1 MASVVVQLAGIL
13 LGAASEIPVPQALA
27 RWTPEELS
35 TQGYESSPTFTADG
49 REMYFF
55 RGDAGFRQYSLRWA
69 LCTTSGW
76 EEQGALPFAAKQ
88 PVSDSD
94 PFVTP
99 DGKRLYFI
107 STRTDRAG
115 VPKEDFDIWYVDR
128 TAGGW
133 GTPVRMPEPVNSS
146 GSELLPRLLTNG
158 QLLFGSDRP
167 DGLGGHDIHIATQTP
182 DGRWEAR
189 NLGPSVNTGAN
200 EYEADIS
207 ADGSTMV
214 VVSDRET
221 RSRLYLFRKDQSD
234 WKLSGQIMARQS
246 VFQVGPLLSP
256 LATRLAFAQAGDALS
271 GEFYLVNLTADTQEN
286 WPPSCP

>member
-1 MASVVVQLAGIL
+1 MISVVVQLVGIL
-13 LGAASEIPVPQALA
+13 LGAASDIPMPQAPG
-27 RWTPEELS
+27 RWTPEEIS

-49 REMYFF
+49 QEMYFF
-55 RGDAGFRQYSLRWA
+55 RGDAGFRRYSLRWA

-76 EEQGALPFAAKQ
+76 EEQGSLPFAAEQ

-107 STRTDRAG
+107 STRTDRVG
-115 VPKEDFDIWYVDR
+115 IPKEDFDIWYVDR
-128 TAGGW
+128 STGTW

-167 DGLGGHDIHIATQTP
+167 GGLGGHDIHIATQAP
-182 DGRWEAR
+182 DGNWEVR
-189 NLGPSVNTGAN
+189 NLGPSVNTTAN

-207 ADGSTMV
+207 ADGRTMV
-214 VVSDRET
+214 LVSDRQT
-221 RSRLYLFRKDQSD
+221 RSRLYLYRKDHED
-234 WKLSGQIMARQS
+234 WKFSGQIAARQS

-256 LATRLAFAQAGDALS
+256 LATRLVFAQAADALS
-271 GEFYLVNLTADTQEN
+271 GEFYLVNLTPHAQEN